1 MPDIYSARSRI
12 GDSIRRTPLVE
23 SSWLSSSAGG
33 RVLLKLETLQVTSS
47 FKARGALNAAAVFAQ
62 QPGRDK
68 AIVTASAGNHGRAL
82 AWAAQTLGL
91 RAIVFT
97 PKSAPAVKRRAIERH
112 GAELR
117 AEADSYEACERMA
130 QAYARTSGQA
140 FISPYDHVDVIAGA
154 GTVAVEILEERP
166 DVTVLVVPVGG
177 GGLLSGVAVA
187 AKAINPA
194 IQVIGVEVE
203 ASTPFTSARR
213 AGHVVTVD
221 VGPTL
226 ADGLSGN
233 PDPDTSTWPYIR
245 DLVDTIV
252 VVPEAALR
260 SAMRQLVTDEHLVAE
275 GAGAVGVAALAAGL
289 LPLEGR
295 TAAVVLSGSNID
307 GETLV
312 GVLTG

>member
-1 MPDIYSARSRI
+1 M
-12 GDSIRRTPLVE
+12 E
-23 SSWLSSSAGG
+23 SSWLSSCAGG
-33 RVLLKLETLQVTSS
+33 RVLLKLETLQVTNS
-47 FKARGALNAAAVFAQ
+47 FKARGALNAAALFAAEA
-62 QPGRDK
+62 GRDR

-97 PKSAPAVKRRAIERH
+97 PKGAPSVKRRGIEQH

-117 AEADSYEACERMA
+117 AEADSYEESERMA
-130 QAYARTSGQA
+130 QAYARTSGLP
-140 FISPYDHVDVIAGA
+140 FISPYDHFDVIAGA
-154 GTVAVEILEERP
+154 GTVAIEILEEEP
-166 DVTVLVVPVGG
+166 DVSILVVPLGG
-177 GGLLSGVAVA
+177 GGLASGMAVA
-187 AKAINPA
+187 AKTIDRAIR
-194 IQVIGVEVE
+194 VIGVEVE

-221 VGPTL
+221 VGPTI

-245 DLVDTIV
+245 DLVDSTV

-260 SAMRQLVTDEHLVAE
+260 SAMRQLVAEEHLVAE
-275 GAGAVGVAALAAGL
+275 GAGAVGAAALAAHL

-307 GETLV
+307 VEKLV
-312 GVLTG
+312 QVLTG